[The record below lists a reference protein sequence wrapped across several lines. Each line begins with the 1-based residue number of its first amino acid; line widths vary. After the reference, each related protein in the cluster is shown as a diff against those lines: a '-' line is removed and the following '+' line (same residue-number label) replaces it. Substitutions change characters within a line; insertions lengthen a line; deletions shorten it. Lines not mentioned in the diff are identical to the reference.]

1 MKINFDCPVYSQY
14 DSNVKKSYRSSACG
28 PTAVA
33 SILHFYK
40 DDALS
45 INQLYEALHCTKIG
59 LPAAFIHWFLPRAV
73 QGNYSVRTLRLFE
86 AIHWIQQKQPVAVKF
101 DRYFTW
107 KLNRPAYFKYHWTV
121 MTGFYWKRDGLY
133 LIVEDLGTP
142 NRDSRTHEVPYAPN
156 AHALTFIGIHPT

>member
-73 QGNYSVRTLRLFE
+73 
-86 AIHWIQQKQPVAVKF
+86 
-101 DRYFTW
+101 
-107 KLNRPAYFKYHWTV
+107 
-121 MTGFYWKRDGLY
+121 
-133 LIVEDLGTP
+133 
-142 NRDSRTHEVPYAPN
+142 
-156 AHALTFIGIHPT
+156 